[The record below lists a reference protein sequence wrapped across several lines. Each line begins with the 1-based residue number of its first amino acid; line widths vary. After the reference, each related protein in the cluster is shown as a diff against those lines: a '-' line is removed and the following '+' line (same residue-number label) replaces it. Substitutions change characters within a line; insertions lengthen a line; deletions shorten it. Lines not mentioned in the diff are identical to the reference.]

1 MKNIFVGDGIY
12 WMDFDGVFDESDLT
26 RAKAIDVLKF
36 VYSTYLATRDK
47 DTTTYSAELAS
58 KKMTGNLEIW

>member
-1 MKNIFVGDGIY
+1 VKNIFVGDGIY

-36 VYSTYLATRDK
+36 VYSTYLTTRDK

>member
-36 VYSTYLATRDK
+36 VYSTYLTTRDK